1 MTTAKSCCFIQD
13 KDIDINKK
21 KTAKRRATWGFPIF
35 WTDKPSFFKVFFI
48 KCLKTPEEVMACP
61 SETSGNLKSLFSVLF

>member
-21 KTAKRRATWGFPIF
+21 KNRKEKSDLRFPDIL
-35 WTDKPSFFKVFFI
+35 DRQAVF
-48 KCLKTPEEVMACP
+48 LQR
-61 SETSGNLKSLFSVLF
+61 LLH